1 VQMAGGDGFAY
12 VRADPVDR
20 AVMREI
26 TRVIQQRHNPPDL
39 AE

>member
-1 VQMAGGDGFAY
+1 
-12 VRADPVDR
+12 VRADAVDR